1 MGWGRGGQGGCREA
15 VKTGRHKGYLE
26 DNEAHLTLHLNNTES
41 SESRSVASDSL

>member
-1 MGWGRGGQGGCREA
+1 MGWGRGGQGGCWEA

-26 DNEAHLTLHLNNTES
+26 DNEAHLTLHLNNNES